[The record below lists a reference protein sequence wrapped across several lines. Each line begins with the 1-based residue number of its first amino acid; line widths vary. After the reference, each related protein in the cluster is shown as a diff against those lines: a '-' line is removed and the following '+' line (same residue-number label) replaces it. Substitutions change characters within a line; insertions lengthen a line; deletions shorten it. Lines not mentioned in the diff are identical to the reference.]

1 MPNHIKLH
9 IDTSINCYAFE
20 DIDLNQ
26 GSLKISYIEFSN
38 KTVLLDKSY
47 YMTKEN
53 FKSEGKECLQGEFNN
68 DNLSF
73 SYEPMEPAKEFKVS
87 IDGNLEFKS
96 EDDANDFNNL
106 SDLQATFVSISFTS
120 EEGIQDDLSTSSV
133 DFCDIKKS

>member
-1 MPNHIKLH
+1 
-9 IDTSINCYAFE
+9 
-20 DIDLNQ
+20 
-26 GSLKISYIEFSN
+26 
-38 KTVLLDKSY
+38 
-47 YMTKEN
+47 
-53 FKSEGKECLQGEFNN
+53 
-68 DNLSF
+68 
-73 SYEPMEPAKEFKVS
+73 MEPAKEFKVS